1 METINLNIKKPKII
15 PSSYTNVFKNLNCLP
30 VLFDID
36 NELFPECFFSQA
48 VRTHFFYD
56 TECDTELDEE
66 ITSWLDDNKKR
77 HWFNIKKNKHGSYFC
92 LGGDR
97 TGLKYFDVVYGIS
110 ILVNG
115 KEVKFTEDYYS
126 YYIKTQSQRAS
137 LAYKKNEWSLKNVI
151 IDAMTANSKQ
161 SINDINKWNQMN

>member
-30 VLFDID
+30 VLLDID
-36 NELFPECFFSQA
+36 KELFPEGFFSEA
-48 VRTHFFYD
+48 VRTHLFYD

-66 ITSWLDDNKKR
+66 ITKWLDNNKKR

-92 LGGDR
+92 LGGDI

-126 YYIKTQSQRAS
+126 YYIKTQSQRAF
-137 LAYKKNEWSLKNVI
+137 LAYKKNEWSLKNAI
-151 IDAMTANSKQ
+151 IDAMTVNSKQ
-161 SINDINKWNQMN
+161 SINNTNK

>member
-1 METINLNIKKPKII
+1 METINLDIKKPKII
-15 PSSYTNVFKNLNCLP
+15 PSSYTKVYKNPNHLP
-30 VLFDID
+30 ELFDID
-36 NELFPECFFSQA
+36 NELFSEGFFSQA
-48 VRTHFFYD
+48 VRTHLFYD
-56 TECDTELDEE
+56 TECDKELDEE
-66 ITSWLDDNKKR
+66 ITKWLDNNKKR

-126 YYIKTQSQRAS
+126 YYINAQQYNKDEWTLKDAIINEF
-137 LAYKKNEWSLKNVI
+137 KNKN
-151 IDAMTANSKQ
+151 K
-161 SINDINKWNQMN
+161 